1 VLSFIDPYV
10 LFATIWCSAVLVSTQ
25 AGSAGAVMGLSW
37 GADHR
42 VVDGAS
48 LARASNTLKAFLEQ
62 PERMLLHMA

>member
-1 VLSFIDPYV
+1 M
-10 LFATIWCSAVLVSTQ
+10 
-25 AGSAGAVMGLSW
+25 MGLSW